1 MKKAMTIAG
10 LDSGGGAGIL
20 ADLKWF
26 MAFGVCGMSAVT
38 ALTAQNTVCLQGG
51 CPTYRPNSY
60 GCRSEAP
67 WTISAP
73 TPP

>member
-10 LDSGGGAGIL
+10 FDSGGDAGIQ

-38 ALTAQNTVCLQGG
+38 ALTAQNTVGLQGVSDVS
-51 CPTYRPNSY
+51 PEFVRLQI
-60 GCRSEAP
+60 RSTMDDIGAD
-67 WTISAP
+67 AA
-73 TPP
+73 